1 MTEKR
6 AIPGQGVQV
15 IGVDQW
21 GWEPPFHMQIA
32 KARKD
37 NDTSLFRQRAA
48 WWVARSPT
56 GKWGNDVG
64 WTSFRP
70 MDST

>member
-1 MTEKR
+1 
-6 AIPGQGVQV
+6 
-15 IGVDQW
+15 
-21 GWEPPFHMQIA
+21 MQIA
-32 KARKD
+32 KVRKD
-37 NDTSLFRQRAA
+37 NDASLFRPRAA
-48 WWVARSPT
+48 WWVASSPI